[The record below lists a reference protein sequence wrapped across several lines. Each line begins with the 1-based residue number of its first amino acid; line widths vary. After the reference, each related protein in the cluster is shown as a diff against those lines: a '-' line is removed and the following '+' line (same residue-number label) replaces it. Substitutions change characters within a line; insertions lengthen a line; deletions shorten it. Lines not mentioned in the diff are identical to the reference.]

1 MLAGAGLP
9 AGRTGAGASDQR
21 GGGAVRAREHGPL
34 ARGSKLLKYEI
45 EAELGRGGHAWVYQA
60 LDPFLGRRVAIK
72 VLHRAGGV
80 SDELLRR
87 GRLEAQLLVRL
98 RHPNIV
104 EVIDAGV
111 SDHGQL
117 YIVMELLR
125 GRPLRAVLRHHGRLR
140 VDEALPLF
148 RQVAEGVE
156 LAHRERAV
164 HRDLK
169 PENIFVGPE
178 NRPKVLDFGIAKV
191 AGAVGIT
198 TQKDLVHGTMLYM
211 SPEQLQ
217 GVGAT
222 ARSDVYAL
230 GTVMYEALLGRH
242 PCILHGPMPSVAE
255 LARIQTFVQAPP
267 IDQLD
272 TTIPRHVARL
282 VTRAIAKHP
291 DDRFQS
297 MTELADAL
305 AEAEKRFFFETGS
318 QSLGPLRDLSAG
330 PAPASSGAPASVRP
344 SGAHTFEALAVS
356 PARAADRDTDASGPP
371 ALASDENPLHSVQHT
386 ERLSRDALD
395 PATPNPTRTR
405 ESLGDATPSTEPHVS
420 PLAERTT
427 LPLTS
432 YGRPLKLGAL
442 AGIVLGGV
450 VLVFTRDGTVPRAAS
465 LPPTLTV
472 APPAVARPNPLGT
485 STLVRAPMAITST
498 ALASTAPDRPEP
510 APLATTLVSAR
521 PKDARL
527 APAAGTG
534 VTKPLAPPLE
544 EPRTRAKRKSVVA
557 AKKETGSV
565 STAPPAKATK
575 QSPQP
580 KPNPTTENPLE
591 KPFSF
596 PSNEPLN

>member
-1 MLAGAGLP
+1 
-9 AGRTGAGASDQR
+9 
-21 GGGAVRAREHGPL
+21 
-34 ARGSKLLKYEI
+34 LKYEI

-87 GRLEAQLLVRL
+87 GQLEAQLLVRL

-111 SDHGQL
+111 SDGGQL

-125 GRPLRAVLRHHGRLR
+125 GRPLRSVLRQHGRLR

-169 PENIFVGPE
+169 PENIFVCPE

-222 ARSDVYAL
+222 PRSDVYAL

-242 PCILHGPMPSVAE
+242 PCILFGEMPSIAE

-267 IDQLD
+267 IDQID
-272 TTIPRHVARL
+272 PMIPRHVARL

-305 AEAEKRFFFETGS
+305 AEGEKRFFFETGS
-318 QSLGPLRDLSAG
+318 HALGPLRDLSVG
-330 PAPASSGAPASVRP
+330 PSASDSARSAHAPG
-344 SGAHTFEALAVS
+344 SGAHTFEPLAVS
-356 PARAADRDTDASGPP
+356 PARLESDTDTSGPP
-371 ALASDENPLHSVQHT
+371 ALTSEVAGAEALAQRT
-386 ERLSRDALD
+386 ERMHRDDLGAGVPPTG
-395 PATPNPTRTR
+395 PAKLAETATRGAASAHN
-405 ESLGDATPSTEPHVS
+405 EPTPSTEPHVS
-420 PLAERTT
+420 PLPEPRREPRAGVHRYAK
-427 LPLTS
+427 PV
-432 YGRPLKLGAL
+432 KLGAI
-442 AGIVLGGV
+442 AGVMLGGV
-450 VLVFTRDGTVPRAAS
+450 VLAVGGGNPSQPAVVASSPASALIVQPPPPAPAHTMAASALVLPLPQPIGSALSAASATPAAEQRALPSAVASLSPKPLNAPEKPRVAPATKTPRA
-465 LPPTLTV
+465 
-472 APPAVARPNPLGT
+472 
-485 STLVRAPMAITST
+485 
-498 ALASTAPDRPEP
+498 
-510 APLATTLVSAR
+510 
-521 PKDARL
+521 PKAEVK
-527 APAAGTG
+527 PI
-534 VTKPLAPPLE
+534 TKPE
-544 EPRTRAKRKSVVA
+544 AKPES
-557 AKKETGSV
+557 
-565 STAPPAKATK
+565 
-575 QSPQP
+575 Q
-580 KPNPTTENPLE
+580 NPFD
-591 KPFSF
+591 KPFAF
-596 PSNEPLN
+596 PDSRLNRN